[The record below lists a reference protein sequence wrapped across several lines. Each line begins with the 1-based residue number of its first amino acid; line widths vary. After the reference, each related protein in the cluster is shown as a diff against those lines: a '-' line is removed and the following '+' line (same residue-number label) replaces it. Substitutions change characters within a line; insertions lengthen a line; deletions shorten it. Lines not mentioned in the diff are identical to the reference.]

1 MLVRLQLERMIIRQR
16 CYKALQKSNQISR
29 QSEDYFL
36 ISCLKFGFA
45 SFAALEQQS
54 WSSNKLL
61 SSSIQES
68 ESHVYAR
75 MLQHCIKN
83 EQPMT
88 GKLIHCEIL
97 KRGVCLDL
105 FASNILLN
113 FYVKDGSLRDGV
125 RLFDEM
131 WQKNMVSFVT
141 MIQGYS
147 LFEEY
152 GDAVKLFIRLHK
164 EGHELNKFVFTTI
177 LKLVVSMELPEFGW
191 CIHACVYKLGH
202 DADAF
207 VGTGLIDAYSIC
219 GLVDSAKE
227 VFNGIVQRD
236 MVSWTGM
243 VACYAENNC
252 FEDALDLY
260 NQMRMDGLQPN
271 NFTFASVIKAC
282 LGLGA
287 DSVGK
292 SIHGCILKSC
302 YEMNQYV
309 GVSLLDLYAGSG
321 NIEDAQQ
328 VFREIPKDNVV
339 PWSFMIARHSQC
351 DRCEEALDLFL
362 QMRKTFVCPNQFTLA
377 SVLQACASIA
387 CLGFGKQIHC
397 LVVKNGLNTNVYV
410 SNALMDVYAKCEEM
424 EASMNLFSEFSDKNE
439 VSWNTMI
446 VGYVQLGDG
455 EAAFQMF
462 LNMCEEHVVATE
474 VTYSS
479 LLRACSSLAALVAGC
494 QIHSVAIKTLYN
506 EDDSVSNALVDMYA
520 KCGRIKDAQL
530 IFDTMSQKDIV
541 SWNSMIS
548 SYSMHG
554 LGTEALQVYKDML
567 ESGFTPNQLT
577 FVGVLSACSN
587 TGLLDQGQIYFTSM
601 QEDHGIEPCMEHY
614 TCMVSLLGRLGHLEK
629 AKKMI
634 DEIPSAPSVMVWR
647 ALLGACVAHKNVEI
661 GKLAAD
667 RVLEMEPQ
675 DESSYV
681 LLSNIYATEKR
692 WDHVALVRKNM
703 KKKRIKKEPGLSWIE
718 SQGIVHYF
726 AVGDDSHEDIKLIR
740 GMLEWL
746 NVRSKREGYAPD
758 NGVILLDVEDDEKG
772 RLLWLH
778 SERIALAFA
787 LTRMPLESPIRIIK
801 NLRTCVDCHAAFK
814 FISSF
819 IHREIVIRDVNRY
832 HHFKDGTCSCHD
844 YW

>member
-1 MLVRLQLERMIIRQR
+1 MIIRQR
-16 CYKALQKSNQISR
+16 RYKVLHKWTQVSR
-29 QSEDYFL
+29 QTDEYF
-36 ISCLKFGFA
+36 STPCLKFGFA
-45 SFAALEQQS
+45 SLAALEQQP

-83 EQPMT
+83 KQAMA
-88 GKLIHCEIL
+88 GKHIHCEIL

-105 FASNILLN
+105 FASNVLLN
-113 FYVKDGSLRDGV
+113 FYVKYGFLWDGA

-131 WQKNMVSFVT
+131 RQRNMVSFVT

-147 LFEEY
+147 LFEKY
-152 GDAVKLFIRLHK
+152 GKAVKLFVRLHK
-164 EGHELNKFVFTTI
+164 EGHELNTFVFTTI

-202 DADAF
+202 DGDAF

-219 GLVDSAKE
+219 GLVDNAKE

-243 VACYAENNC
+243 VACYADNNS
-252 FEDALDLY
+252 FVDALDLY

-292 SIHGCILKSC
+292 SIHGCILKTC
-302 YEMNQYV
+302 YEIDQYV

-328 VFREIPKDNVV
+328 VFREIPKDNVI
-339 PWSFMIARHSQC
+339 PWSLMIARHSQC
-351 DRCEEALDLFL
+351 YRCEEALDLFL
-362 QMRKTFVCPNQFTLA
+362 QMRKAFVCPNQFTLA
-377 SVLQACASIA
+377 SVLQTCASNGS
-387 CLGFGKQIHC
+387 LGFGKQIHC
-397 LVVKNGLNTNVYV
+397 LVVRNGLNTNVFV

-424 EASMNLFSEFSDKNE
+424 ESSMNLFSEFSDKNE

-455 EAAFQMF
+455 GAAFQMF
-462 LNMCEEHVVATE
+462 LNMRAEHVVATE

-479 LLRACSSLAALVAGC
+479 LLRACASLAALVVGC

-506 EDDSVSNALVDMYA
+506 EDDSVSNALIDMYA
-520 KCGRIKDAQL
+520 KCGRIKDARL
-530 IFDTMSQKDIV
+530 IFDTMSHRDIV

-554 LGTEALQVYKDML
+554 AGTEALQVYKDML

-629 AKKMI
+629 AIKMI
-634 DEIPSAPSVMVWR
+634 YAIPSAPSVMVWR

-661 GKLAAD
+661 GKFVGD

-681 LLSNIYATEKR
+681 LLSNIYATAKR

-718 SQGIVHYF
+718 SQGIIHYF

-746 NVRSKREGYAPD
+746 NVRSKREGYVPD
-758 NGVILLDVEDDEKG
+758 NGVILLDVEEDEKG

-787 LTRMPLESPIRIIK
+787 LIRMPPGSPIRIIK
-801 NLRTCVDCHAAFK
+801 NLRTCTDCHAAFK

-832 HHFKDGTCSCHD
+832 HHFQDGICSCHD

>member
-1 MLVRLQLERMIIRQR
+1 MLRLRSWNRQR
-16 CYKALQKSNQISR
+16 CCKVLRKWTQFSR
-29 QSEDYFL
+29 QSEDYTL
-36 ISCLKFGFA
+36 IPCLKFGFA
-45 SFAALEQQS
+45 SLAVLEQQP
-54 WSSNKLL
+54 WRSSKLMA
-61 SSSIQES
+61 SSIQES

-75 MLQHCIKN
+75 MLQNCIKN

-88 GKLIHCEIL
+88 GKFLHCEIL

-105 FASNILLN
+105 FAGNVLLN
-113 FYVKDGSLRDGV
+113 FYVKNETLHDGV
-125 RLFDEM
+125 KLFEEM
-131 WQKNMVSFVT
+131 PRRNMVSFVT
-141 MIQGYS
+141 LIQGYS

-152 GDAVKLFIRLHK
+152 DKAVELFVRLHK
-164 EGHELNKFVFTTI
+164 EGHELNTFVFTTI
-177 LKLVVSMELPEFGW
+177 LKLVVSMDLPEFGW

-219 GLVDSAKE
+219 GLVDTAKE
-227 VFNGIVQRD
+227 VFNGIVHRD

-243 VACYAENNC
+243 VSCYAENNC

-287 DSVGK
+287 DSVGR
-292 SIHGCILKSC
+292 SIHGCVLKTC
-302 YEMNQYV
+302 YEMDRYV

-328 VFREIPKDNVV
+328 LFREIPKDNVV

-351 DRCEEALDLFL
+351 DRCEEALDFFI
-362 QMRKTFVCPNQFTLA
+362 QMREAFVCPNQFTLA
-377 SVLQACASIA
+377 SVLQACATNGR
-387 CLGFGKQIHC
+387 LGFGKQIHC
-397 LVVKNGLNTNVYV
+397 LVVKTGLDTNVFV
-410 SNALMDVYAKCEEM
+410 SNALMDVYAKCGEM
-424 EASMNLFSEFSDKNE
+424 EASMSLFSEFGDRNE

-455 EAAFQMF
+455 EKALQMF
-462 LNMCEEHVVATE
+462 LNMSEEHVVATE

-479 LLRACSSLAALVAGC
+479 LLRACASLAALVPGR
-494 QIHSVAIKTLYN
+494 QIHSLAIKTLYS
-506 EDDSVSNALVDMYA
+506 EDDSVSNALIDMYA
-520 KCGRIKDAQL
+520 KCGRIIDARL
-530 IFDTMSQKDIV
+530 IFDAMSERDIV

-554 LGTEALQVYKDML
+554 LGAKALQVYENML

-587 TGLLDQGQIYFTSM
+587 TGSLDQGQTYFTSM
-601 QEDHGIEPCMEHY
+601 QEDHDIEPCMEHY
-614 TCMVSLLGRLGHLEK
+614 TCMVSLLGRLGHLDK
-629 AKKMI
+629 AVKMI
-634 DEIPSAPSVMVWR
+634 NEIPSTPNVMVWR
-647 ALLGACVAHKNVEI
+647 ALLGACVAHKNVEL
-661 GKLAAD
+661 GRFAAD
-667 RVLEMEPQ
+667 RVLELEPQ

-681 LLSNIYATEKR
+681 LLSNIYAAAKR

-703 KKKRIKKEPGLSWIE
+703 KKNRIKKEPGLSWIE

-726 AVGDDSHEDIKLIR
+726 AVGDESHEDIKLIR

-746 NVRSKREGYAPD
+746 NVRCNRGGYAPD
-758 NGVILLDVEDDEKG
+758 HGVILLDVEEDEKG

-787 LTRMPLESPIRIIK
+787 LTRTPPGSPIRIIK
-801 NLRTCVDCHAAFK
+801 NLRICSDCHAAFK

-819 IHREIVIRDVNRY
+819 IYGEIVIRDVNRY
-832 HHFKDGTCSCHD
+832 HHFQDGICSCND

>member
-1 MLVRLQLERMIIRQR
+1 MIIRQR
-16 CYKALQKSNQISR
+16 CYKELQQCTQFSRKSG
-29 QSEDYFL
+29 DYF
-36 ISCLKFGFA
+36 IIPCLKFGFA
-45 SFAALEQQS
+45 SLAALEQHPR
-54 WSSNKLL
+54 SSNKWM
-61 SSSIQES
+61 SSSLQES
-68 ESHVYAR
+68 ESHAYAR

-83 EQPMT
+83 EQPTT
-88 GKLIHCEIL
+88 GKFLHCEIL

-105 FASNILLN
+105 FASNVLLN
-113 FYVKDGSLRDGV
+113 FYVKNGFLDDGV

-131 WQKNMVSFVT
+131 RNRNMVSFVT
-141 MIQGYS
+141 LIQGYTS
-147 LFEEY
+147 IEEY
-152 GDAVKLFIRLHK
+152 AKAVELFVRLHK
-164 EGHELNKFVFTTI
+164 EGHELNTFVFTSV
-177 LKLVVSMELPEFGW
+177 LKLVVSMESPEFGW
-191 CIHACVYKLGH
+191 CIHACVHKLGH

-219 GLVDSAKE
+219 GLVGTAKE
-227 VFNGIVQRD
+227 VFNGILNRD

-252 FEDALDLY
+252 FEDALDLF

-282 LGLGA
+282 LGLEA
-287 DSVGK
+287 DCVGK
-292 SIHGCILKSC
+292 SIHGCILKTC
-302 YEMNQYV
+302 YEIDQYV

-328 VFREIPKDNVV
+328 VFCEIPKDSVV
-339 PWSFMIARHSQC
+339 PWSFMISRHSQC
-351 DRCEEALDLFL
+351 DRCEEALALFL
-362 QMRKTFVCPNQFTLA
+362 QMRNAFIFPNQFTLA
-377 SVLQACASIA
+377 SVLQACATNGS
-387 CLGFGKQIHC
+387 LGFGKQIHC
-397 LVVKNGLNTNVYV
+397 LVIKNGLNTNVFV
-410 SNALMDVYAKCEEM
+410 SNALMDVYAKCGDM
-424 EASMNLFSEFSDKNE
+424 EASMNLFSVFTDKNE

-446 VGYVQLGDG
+446 VGCVQLGDG
-455 EAAFQMF
+455 EKAFQMF
-462 LNMCEEHVVATE
+462 MNMCEEHVVATE

-479 LLRACSSLAALVAGC
+479 LLRACSSLAALVAGT
-494 QIHSVAIKTLYN
+494 QIHSVAIKTLY
-506 EDDSVSNALVDMYA
+506 DWDGSVSNALIDMYA
-520 KCGRIKDAQL
+520 KCGRIKESRL
-530 IFDTMSQKDIV
+530 IFDIMSQRDIV

-554 LGTEALQVYKDML
+554 LGAEALKVYKYML

-587 TGLLDQGQIYFTSM
+587 TGLLDQGQNYFTSM

-614 TCMVSLLGRLGHLEK
+614 TCMVSLLGRLGHFEK
-629 AKKMI
+629 AVKMI

-647 ALLGACVAHKNVEI
+647 ALLGACVAHKNVEL
-661 GKLAAD
+661 GKFAAD
-667 RVLEMEPQ
+667 RVLEMDPQ

-718 SQGIVHYF
+718 SQGMVHYF

-746 NVRSKREGYAPD
+746 NVRSTRGGYAPD
-758 NGVILLDVEDDEKG
+758 HGVILLDVEEDEKG

-787 LTRMPLESPIRIIK
+787 LTRMPPGTPIRIIK
-801 NLRTCVDCHAAFK
+801 NLRICADCHAAFK

-819 IHREIVIRDVNRY
+819 IHREVIIRDVNRY
-832 HHFKDGTCSCHD
+832 HHFQDGICSCND